1 VRRLLVALLVLL
13 LVLSG
18 AAATPAH
25 ADGNVRPNDVP
36 AAKAATLEV
45 SEGLKLV
52 KAGQLDEGARK
63 MDDAI
68 GRLEGNVG
76 PDFPFVKGT
85 RDLLVQVYTQM
96 KQPEKAEAVLKR
108 AERARQTYKPPTS
121 GSSSSGSTGSGS
133 GSGGSP
139 AVQKLQA
146 SLVALQANDYVK
158 AADLMQQAL
167 PDLEKSEGETT
178 YLQFA
183 GVLASLYDYSQQF
196 AKGEA
201 IRKDI
206 IARFEKKEGPEGP
219 NVAEQ
224 YESLGTHFMMRED
237 AAKALAA
244 QKRAV
249 EITRKKQP
257 GSVVLVDRL
266 MNLSNFHL
274 DVGDDDAGQ
283 AALVEAFGIVKDMT
297 PPDLLRMV
305 RIGHAL
311 VRIHDMDLRPAEADN
326 AAGVVC
332 MVSKQSPSAE
342 VAEAAEPDCIRS
354 AAARGDTREAG
365 VIAAARFARIEKRH
379 GSSGPFFAHAAH
391 ELALVRWA
399 EGKKDEA
406 TDLARRA
413 ADAQEKLLVRLL
425 DASGENQKRAQI
437 GTLTAQ
443 TYDVLSM
450 GGAGNGGGRAQV
462 ALALETVLRRKGR
475 SLDAAQDAAHV
486 IRLFDKADDK
496 ALAKRQVD
504 VRRQIAALGLRG
516 SAAANGGGG
525 GKGSGGAASLLPDPV
540 ALLARLEA
548 EDDDLGNKLAAA
560 SPVYRA
566 QSRPV
571 TIADVQATIPEDTAL
586 VEYVRYT
593 PRDTSTARFLPKG
606 LVFAAFVL
614 HHTGDPVAVEL
625 GAALDIDKAV
635 AELRKSLSEKGDVLP
650 NAKRVH
656 DLVVAPLRKHLK
668 SSDTRLVVSP
678 DEDLNLVPYA
688 ALVDD
693 RGRFLVQDFEITYV
707 TSGRDLLRIKASAA
721 QKSGNSKAVVLGDPA
736 FDGAAAAGASS
747 ANAVVDGARGTRGA
761 LDNARFPALPG
772 TAAEAKSISGVLG
785 ATLYTQNDA
794 TKGQLTGV
802 ASPVVLHVATH
813 GFFLTKEKEP
823 PGSATRSLE
832 YDPGD
837 AVTPP
842 PRTENP
848 LVRSGLALAGA
859 NKKGSADGLLTALE
873 ASSMALEGTRLV
885 VLSACETGVGQTEV
899 GDGVYGLRRAL
910 VVAGSET
917 QVMSLWKVD
926 DDATRDL
933 MIAFYKELKSG
944 TGRAASLRKVQN
956 AMLANRK
963 TAHPYFWAAFIP
975 SGAWGAMTFDLQTAP
990 SSDGPSGTPAKD
1002 RPSSSDEDRRPDRH
1016 TSAGNLALG
1025 LHYLKLPNLRDQPDR
1040 TAALVSLGLEHD
1052 LLGDYIGRS
1061 NGFAF
1066 HDAYNLSVLVGARTS
1081 DAVKYADGEE
1091 STLSGGFRTGY
1102 EAALGVRAKSFSF
1115 FAGAQ
1120 AMYTALLIG
1129 DARTYGLTLPIIAL
1143 FDFRIGDATFV
1154 ALRGSYGRF
1163 LVDQETIGGSIAIHF
1178 EETFLLAGIEQ
1189 LKMPASVSLDGNESR
1204 DGAGR
1209 QVTTLGTVAFGVRF

>member
-1 VRRLLVALLVLL
+1 VKRLLVALLVLL
-13 LVLSG
+13 LMFGGV
-18 AAATPAH
+18 AATPAL
-25 ADGNVRPNDVP
+25 ADGNARPNDVP

-52 KAGQLDEGARK
+52 KAGQVEEGARK

-85 RDLLVQVYTQM
+85 RDLLVQVYTQL
-96 KQPEKAEAVLKR
+96 KQPEKAEAVRKR
-108 AERARQTYKPPTS
+108 AERARQTYKPPAS
-121 GSSSSGSTGSGS
+121 GSNA
-133 GSGGSP
+133 P
-139 AVQKLQA
+139 AVQKLEA

-206 IARFEKKEGPEGP
+206 IARFEKKEGPDGP

-224 YESLGTHFMMRED
+224 YESLATHFMMRED
-237 AAKALAA
+237 AQKALVA

-249 EITRKKQP
+249 EIARKKQP

-274 DVGDDDAGQ
+274 DVGDSDAGQ
-283 AALVEAFGIVKDMT
+283 AALVEAFGIVKDMA

-311 VRIHDMDLRPAEADN
+311 VRVHDFDSHVSEADR

-342 VAEAAEPDCIRS
+342 VTEEAESDCIRS

-437 GTLTAQ
+437 RSLTAQ
-443 TYDVLSM
+443 TDDMLSM

-486 IRLFDKADDK
+486 VRLFDKADDK
-496 ALAKRQVD
+496 ALATRQVE

-516 SAAANGGGG
+516 STAAAGGAAGGG
-525 GKGSGGAASLLPDPV
+525 GKGSGGAASLLPDPA

-548 EDDDLGNKLAAA
+548 EDDDLGNQLAAA

-566 QSRPV
+566 QSRAV
-571 TIADVQATIPEDTAL
+571 TIAEIQATLPEDTAL

-593 PRDTSTARFLPKG
+593 PRDTSTARFAPKG
-606 LVFAAFVL
+606 LLFAAFVL
-614 HHTGDPVAVEL
+614 HHTGDPVAIEL
-625 GAALDIDKAV
+625 GDALEIDKAV
-635 AELRKSLSEKGDVLP
+635 AELRKSLSQKGDVLP

-656 DLVVAPLRKHLK
+656 DLVFAPLRKHLK
-668 SSDTRLVVSP
+668 PSETRLVVSP

-721 QKSGNSKAVVLGDPA
+721 QRSGNSKAVVLGDPA
-736 FDGAAAAGASS
+736 FDGAASAGGSP

-772 TAAEAKSISGVLG
+772 TAAEAKAISGVLG
-785 ATLYTQNDA
+785 ATLYTQSDA
-794 TKGQLTGV
+794 TKAQLTGV
-802 ASPVVLHVATH
+802 SSPVVLHVATH
-813 GFFLTKEKEP
+813 GFFLTTEKEP
-823 PGSATRSLE
+823 PGAATRSLE

-873 ASSMALEGTRLV
+873 ASSMALDGTRLV

-933 MIAFYKELKSG
+933 MIAFYKELKG
-944 TGRAASLRKVQN
+944 GAGRAAALRKVQN
-956 AMLANRK
+956 AMLANRQ

-975 SGAWGAMTFDLQTAP
+975 SGAWGAMTFDLQAAP
-990 SSDGPSGTPAKD
+990 SSSGSSGTSAKD

-1052 LLGDYIGRS
+1052 LLGNYIGRS
-1061 NGFAF
+1061 DGFGF

-1081 DAVKYADGEE
+1081 DAVKYADGDE

-1143 FDFRIGDATFV
+1143 FDFRIGDETFV

-1178 EETFLLAGIEQ
+1178 EETFLLAGVEQ

-1209 QVTTLGTVAFGVRF
+1209 QITTLGTVAFGVRF